1 MDARRPPWLPAPEA
15 RAAARGLGLR
25 QHQVVVRR
33 QLIEQRVPRWFLK
46 AELRAERWRRHSRQV
61 IVLHRG
67 PLNAEAEWWA
77 AVLGVGPRAALDG
90 VTALQAAGLKGIDEP
105 RRHVIVPKGSNPLPV
120 PGVVVHESRRF
131 REEDVI
137 SPGGLRRMR
146 PAVAA
151 VHAALWAVSDR
162 QAQLFVLACVQQRL
176 ALVADVAQALA
187 AVRRHARRRM
197 LLSLVADMAGGV
209 QSLGELDVAHD
220 FRRRG
225 FPEPDRQT
233 IRRRPSGT
241 EYLDCRLSAYRLVLE
256 IDGAGHDEA
265 EHELS
270 DLLRDITVAADG
282 DTCIRIPLVLYRMA
296 REQVLDHLQQLLI
309 ARGWRP
315 AA

>member
-1 MDARRPPWLPAPEA
+1 LDAPTARTAARR
-15 RAAARGLGLR
+15 LGLR
-25 QHQVVVRR
+25 QHQVVGRR
-33 QLIEQRVPRWFLK
+33 QLLEQRVPRWLIK
-46 AELRAERWRRHSRQV
+46 AEIRAERWRRHSRQV

-67 PLNAEAEWWA
+67 PLTAEAERWA
-77 AVLGVGPRAALDG
+77 AALGVGPRAALDG
-90 VTALQAAGLKGIDEP
+90 VTALQAAGMQGIDEN
-105 RRHVIVPKGSNPLPV
+105 RRHVIAPKGSKPQQV
-120 PGVVVHESRRF
+120 PGVVLHESRRF

-137 SPGGLRRMR
+137 DTGGLRLMR

-176 ALVADVAQALA
+176 ASVADVAEALA
-187 AVRRHARRRM
+187 VVRRHPRRRM
-197 LLSLVADMAGGV
+197 LLSLVADMSGGV

-241 EYLDCRLSAYRLVLE
+241 EYLDCRLAAYRLVLE

-270 DLLRDITVAADG
+270 DLLRDISVAADG

-296 REQVLDHLQQLLI
+296 REQVLDRLEQLLI